1 MYEKLKSLLNE
12 WKKYSNPNEKM
23 PENIRENEKWSIGKS
38 VELTLTEMR
47 GTGEYSEIT
56 EDDKELIEKIYNFLV
71 AVASING

>member
-56 EDDKELIEKIYNFLV
+56 EDDKKLIEKIYNFLV
-71 AVASING
+71 AVASIKG

>member
-12 WKKYSNPNEKM
+12 WKEYSNPNEKM

-71 AVASING
+71 AVASIKG

>member
-71 AVASING
+71 AVASIKG

>member
-71 AVASING
+71 TVASIKG